1 LKEFLPFS
9 FRSKPKV
16 SGTATVCITGKLKSF
31 STKAEATKLL
41 EQAGFR
47 VIESVTKSLDYLV
60 DEQDNGSSKRKKAE
74 EYGVIIIND
83 LNQFL
88 KDNRKGF
95 ASLLLNENNNPI
107 LQLNRECYFDAFL
120 HEYIIDNQKN
130 HKEYYNYENNL
141 KKTFYTKFIRNI
153 KKEFQ
158 FFATPATIAEKLCS
172 YIPENTF
179 SVLEPSAG
187 QGAIVQA
194 INKIRPDVVV
204 AYCELMELNRK
215 QFKGDA
221 IYVQDDF
228 LTIDT
233 DVKYDCVIAN
243 PPFSKNQDIEHFYR
257 MVLVARKRIISIMST
272 HWIHSTH
279 KRETQFRE
287 FLEQMGAQVI
297 PIEAGEFKESGT
309 NIPTCIV
316 VMDTREN

>member
-1 LKEFLPFS
+1 MEVLE
-9 FRSKPKV
+9 V
-16 SGTATVCITGKLKSF
+16 
-31 STKAEATKLL
+31 L
-41 EQAGFR
+41 EQCKISGNVVTLPDIQLDRKVYQDTAKK
-47 VIESVTKSLDYLV
+47 IELIGGKW
-60 DEQDNGSSKRKKAE
+60 
-74 EYGVIIIND
+74 
-83 LNQFL
+83 
-88 KDNRKGF
+88 NRSAKGF
-95 ASLLLNENNNPI
+95 VFKEDPSELFNDIKNG
-107 LQLNRECYFDAFL
+107 
-120 HEYIIDNQKN
+120 DN
-130 HKEYYNYENNL
+130 
-141 KKTFYTKFIRNI
+141 RNI

-158 FFATPATIAEKLCS
+158 FFATPALLAEMLCK

-215 QFKGDA
+215 QFKGEA
-221 IYVQDDF
+221 LYVQDDF

-257 MVLVARKRIISIMST
+257 MVLVARKRVISIMST
-272 HWIHSTH
+272 HWLNSSG
-279 KRETQFRE
+279 KKETQFRE
-287 FLEQMGAQVI
+287 FLSEMGAQLI
-297 PIEAGEFKESGT
+297 HLPAGEFKESGT